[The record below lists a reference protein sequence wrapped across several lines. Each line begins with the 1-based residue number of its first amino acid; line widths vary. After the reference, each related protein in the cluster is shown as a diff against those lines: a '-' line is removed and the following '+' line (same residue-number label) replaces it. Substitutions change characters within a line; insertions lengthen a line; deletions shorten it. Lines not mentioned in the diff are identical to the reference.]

1 MTGPL
6 LFPNT
11 CNIQFLQIPS
21 ELVFAFFAATD
32 PRSNSPLSNNFL
44 LFINNYLYIRCNKL
58 HSNMKTKSYRF
69 NWSRFIVK
77 RVYSWLA
84 VLTVLAIFHIVNVMT
99 SDNRKL
105 ILQLESTSDSS
116 QINQIGSHLGLVH
129 KYELQVDSSSWFYSL
144 LIENNI
150 GLSPLTTLITLIL
163 ASLGFVL
170 RGAIDLKNPFSKDF
184 SMPIIIA
191 AVATLLL
198 FILEYLAYRNL
209 SQSIELKQLEGFH
222 IVRIDN
228 FWLCFTSLGLFWLA
242 SVMKK
247 GYHLQ
252 NEQNLTI

>member
-1 MTGPL
+1 
-6 LFPNT
+6 
-11 CNIQFLQIPS
+11 
-21 ELVFAFFAATD
+21 
-32 PRSNSPLSNNFL
+32 
-44 LFINNYLYIRCNKL
+44 
-58 HSNMKTKSYRF
+58 MKTKSYQF
-69 NWSRFIVK
+69 NWSKFIVK

-84 VLTVLAIFHIVNVMT
+84 VLTVLAIFHIANVMT

-105 ILQLESTSDSS
+105 ILQLEPTSEKILID
-116 QINQIGSHLGLVH
+116 QIGPKLGLMRH
-129 KYELQVDSSSWFYSL
+129 YELQIDSSSWFYSL

-150 GLSPLTTLITLIL
+150 GLSPLTTLVTLIL

-184 SMPIIIA
+184 SKPIIIA
-191 AVATLLL
+191 AVASLLL

>member
-1 MTGPL
+1 
-6 LFPNT
+6 
-11 CNIQFLQIPS
+11 
-21 ELVFAFFAATD
+21 
-32 PRSNSPLSNNFL
+32 
-44 LFINNYLYIRCNKL
+44 
-58 HSNMKTKSYRF
+58 
-69 NWSRFIVK
+69 
-77 RVYSWLA
+77 
-84 VLTVLAIFHIVNVMT
+84 MT

-105 ILQLESTSDSS
+105 ILQLEPTSEKILID
-116 QINQIGSHLGLVH
+116 QIGPKLGLMRH
-129 KYELQVDSSSWFYSL
+129 YELQIDSSSWFYSL

-150 GLSPLTTLITLIL
+150 GLSPLTTLVTLIL

-184 SMPIIIA
+184 SKPIIIA
-191 AVATLLL
+191 AVASLLL

>member
-1 MTGPL
+1 LHFLQQRILGRIHHLGIIFYRLSIIIYIFAASNNTLEMK
-6 LFPNT
+6 PNT
-11 CNIQFLQIPS
+11 
-21 ELVFAFFAATD
+21 
-32 PRSNSPLSNNFL
+32 
-44 LFINNYLYIRCNKL
+44 
-58 HSNMKTKSYRF
+58 YRF
-69 NWSRFIVK
+69 NWTRFFAK
-77 RVYSWLA
+77 RIYSWLI

-105 ILQLESTSDSS
+105 VLQLESTSDSS
-116 QINQIGSHLGLVH
+116 QINQICSNLGLVH

-150 GLSPLTTLITLIL
+150 GLSPLTTLVTLIL

-184 SMPIIIA
+184 SKPFIFA

-198 FILEYLAYRNL
+198 FILEYLAYRSI

-228 FWLCFTSLGLFWLA
+228 FWLCFTSLALFWLA

>member
-1 MTGPL
+1 
-6 LFPNT
+6 
-11 CNIQFLQIPS
+11 
-21 ELVFAFFAATD
+21 
-32 PRSNSPLSNNFL
+32 
-44 LFINNYLYIRCNKL
+44 
-58 HSNMKTKSYRF
+58 MKTKSYRF

-150 GLSPLTTLITLIL
+150 GLSPLTTLVTLIL

-198 FILEYLAYRNL
+198 FILEYLAYRSI
-209 SQSIELKQLEGFH
+209 SQSIELIQLEGFH

>member
-1 MTGPL
+1 
-6 LFPNT
+6 
-11 CNIQFLQIPS
+11 
-21 ELVFAFFAATD
+21 
-32 PRSNSPLSNNFL
+32 
-44 LFINNYLYIRCNKL
+44 
-58 HSNMKTKSYRF
+58 MKTKTYRF

-77 RVYSWLA
+77 RVYSWLI
-84 VLTVLAIFHIVNVMT
+84 VLTVLAIFHIANVMT

-105 ILQLESTSDSS
+105 VLQLEPTSEKI
-116 QINQIGSHLGLVH
+116 QIDQIGPQLGLIRH
-129 KYELQVDSSSWFYSL
+129 YELQIDSSSWFYSL
-144 LIENNI
+144 IIKNNI
-150 GLSPLTTLITLIL
+150 GFSPLTTLVTLII

-184 SMPIIIA
+184 SKPIIIA
-191 AVATLLL
+191 AVASLLL

-209 SQSIELKQLEGFH
+209 SQSIELKQLDGFH
-222 IVRIDN
+222 IVRTDN

>member
-1 MTGPL
+1 
-6 LFPNT
+6 
-11 CNIQFLQIPS
+11 
-21 ELVFAFFAATD
+21 
-32 PRSNSPLSNNFL
+32 
-44 LFINNYLYIRCNKL
+44 
-58 HSNMKTKSYRF
+58 MKTKSYRF

-84 VLTVLAIFHIVNVMT
+84 VLTVLAIFHIANVMT

-105 ILQLESTSDSS
+105 ILQLEPTSEKILID
-116 QINQIGSHLGLVH
+116 QIGPKLGLMRH
-129 KYELQVDSSSWFYSL
+129 YELQIDSSSWFYSL

-150 GLSPLTTLITLIL
+150 GLSPLTTLVTLIL

-184 SMPIIIA
+184 SKPIIIA
-191 AVATLLL
+191 AVASLLL

>member
-1 MTGPL
+1 
-6 LFPNT
+6 
-11 CNIQFLQIPS
+11 
-21 ELVFAFFAATD
+21 
-32 PRSNSPLSNNFL
+32 
-44 LFINNYLYIRCNKL
+44 
-58 HSNMKTKSYRF
+58 MKTKSYRF

-77 RVYSWLA
+77 RVYSWLV
-84 VLTVLAIFHIVNVMT
+84 VLTVLAIFHIANVMT

-105 ILQLESTSDSS
+105 ILQLEPTSEKILID
-116 QINQIGSHLGLVH
+116 QIGPKLGLMRH
-129 KYELQVDSSSWFYSL
+129 YELQIDSSSWFYSL

-150 GLSPLTTLITLIL
+150 GLSPLTTLVTLIL

-184 SMPIIIA
+184 SKPIIIA
-191 AVATLLL
+191 AVASLLL

>member
-1 MTGPL
+1 MTPL
-6 LFPNT
+6 AKGQEFNINSSFLCKNYFHRASSVRHIYLF
-11 CNIQFLQIPS
+11 
-21 ELVFAFFAATD
+21 
-32 PRSNSPLSNNFL
+32 
-44 LFINNYLYIRCNKL
+44 
-58 HSNMKTKSYRF
+58 
-69 NWSRFIVK
+69 
-77 RVYSWLA
+77 SW
-84 VLTVLAIFHIVNVMT
+84 T
-99 SDNRKL
+99 
-105 ILQLESTSDSS
+105 
-116 QINQIGSHLGLVH
+116 
-129 KYELQVDSSSWFYSL
+129 SL

-198 FILEYLAYRNL
+198 FILEYLAYRSI